1 MVLAEHAS
9 VDRDVCYACLACIIC
24 VFFIACVVEKIHRT
38 TAAFLIYCTV
48 SLTLDISHLQA
59 RTHTRILSL
68 SLSLSLPLSLSLSL
82 SAHTHTHSRAPD
94 HEEATRHFGYASDLI
109 CTCSALSSIPDSSP
123 VQVSCPSNV
132 CLRIMFIYPFDTELR
147 ECIYIYI
154 HIYQYIHI
162 CTQRAKKP

>member
-1 MVLAEHAS
+1 ML
-9 VDRDVCYACLACIIC
+9 C
-24 VFFIACVVEKIHRT
+24 VFSVYHLCV
-38 TAAFLIYCTV
+38 LYCLRCREDTQNH
-48 SLTLDISHLQA
+48 SSFFNILHSFAHSRYLTLAS
-59 RTHTRILSL
+59 THAHTHSLSFSL
-68 SLSLSLPLSLSLSL
+68 SLSSSLSLSLSL

-154 HIYQYIHI
+154 HINTYIHI